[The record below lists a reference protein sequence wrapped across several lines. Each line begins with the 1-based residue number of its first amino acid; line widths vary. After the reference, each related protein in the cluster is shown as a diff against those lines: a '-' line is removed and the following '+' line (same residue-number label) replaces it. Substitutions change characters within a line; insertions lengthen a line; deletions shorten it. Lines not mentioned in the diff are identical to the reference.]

1 MKRIKPYKCNIA
13 NRNESNRIERDSSVH
28 QLRNLQTSSP
38 IQRNTMSLLSRVI
51 GFVAGESICS
61 SGSGEDDASFTGS
74 GITGITG
81 ITGGRVN
88 QRTKATSETGIQVG
102 VPTIRAEKQEQRRDR
117 MLTGG
122 IQRLRATVAV
132 QTSSTTSRLT
142 SESEDYHIG
151 KTISKLLKPE
161 KKVTGIAE
169 EHTCCV
175 CLDSVCIGNTNIVRT
190 GCGHVFH
197 MTCLLK
203 SLRVKNTC
211 PMCRWE
217 LEDTRPG
224 HQVPNV
230 LTPVSAEQI
239 ITEEIS
245 YFPNAAH
252 TQSIIHSRHPKRRLK
267 ELLRVFGFTLLR
279 TVAEYIHE
287 DNMPNGWYDDGETTD
302 DSEDDSEGDDNDAN
316 GSNASGDASDDN
328 DDDNDDTDNDDNDN
342 TDNDNTDN
350 DNTDND
356 NTDNGIDIVISP
368 SGAANDN
375 RSVVE
380 YSDSFPEPYSDVEEQ
395 IRDTRGSRGNIHYDE
410 SHRNHRIRR
419 SHDPHPP
426 QNEDLRA
433 YIGY

>member
-1 MKRIKPYKCNIA
+1 
-13 NRNESNRIERDSSVH
+13 
-28 QLRNLQTSSP
+28 
-38 IQRNTMSLLSRVI
+38 MSLLSRVI

-61 SGSGEDDASFTGS
+61 SGSGSGEDDTSFTG
-74 GITGITG
+74 ITGTG

-88 QRTKATSETGIQVG
+88 QRAKATSETGIQVG
-102 VPTIRAEKQEQRRDR
+102 VPTSRVEKQEQRRQHI
-117 MLTGG
+117 LNSG
-122 IQRLRATVAV
+122 IQRLRATGTT

-151 KTISKLLKPE
+151 KTISKLLKTE
-161 KKVTGIAE
+161 KKVTGLSE
-169 EHTCCV
+169 QHTCCV

-217 LEDTRPG
+217 LEETRPG

-302 DSEDDSEGDDNDAN
+302 DSDTDNTENNDDDNDAD
-316 GSNASGDASDDN
+316 GSNASGYASNDN
-328 DDDNDDTDNDDNDN
+328 DDDTDNENDNNDDTDGD
-342 TDNDNTDN
+342 
-350 DNTDND
+350 
-356 NTDNGIDIVISP
+356 DNGIDVVISP

-375 RSVVE
+375 RNVE
-380 YSDSFPEPYSDVEEQ
+380 YSHSFPEPYSDVEQ
-395 IRDTRGSRGNIHYDE
+395 QVRDTRGSPGNLHYDE
-410 SHRNHRIRR
+410 SHRNHRNHSIRR
-419 SHDPHPP
+419 SHTHHLPHLP
-426 QNEDLRA
+426 QN
-433 YIGY
+433 

>member
-1 MKRIKPYKCNIA
+1 
-13 NRNESNRIERDSSVH
+13 
-28 QLRNLQTSSP
+28 
-38 IQRNTMSLLSRVI
+38 MSLLSRVI
-51 GFVAGESICS
+51 GFVAGEAICGS
-61 SGSGEDDASFTGS
+61 GSGSGEDDASFTGIT
-74 GITGITG
+74 GTGITG
-81 ITGGRVN
+81 RRVN
-88 QRTKATSETGIQVG
+88 QRAKATSETGIQVG
-102 VPTIRAEKQEQRRDR
+102 VPTSRVEKQEQRRQHI
-117 MLTGG
+117 LNSG
-122 IQRLRATVAV
+122 IQRLRATGTA

-151 KTISKLLKPE
+151 KTISKLLKTE
-161 KKVTGIAE
+161 KKVTGLSE
-169 EHTCCV
+169 QHTCCV

-252 TQSIIHSRHPKRRLK
+252 TQSIMHSRHPKRRLK

-302 DSEDDSEGDDNDAN
+302 DSEDDIEGEEGGPEGYEEEEEEEEEEDN
-316 GSNASGDASDDN
+316 GY
-328 DDDNDDTDNDDNDN
+328 DTDDIDDGEYDDAHFVEH
-342 TDNDNTDN
+342 TQ
-350 DNTDND
+350 
-356 NTDNGIDIVISP
+356 
-368 SGAANDN
+368 
-375 RSVVE
+375 VVVNE
-380 YSDSFPEPYSDVEEQ
+380 NPDSFPEPYSDVEEQ
-395 IRDTRGSRGNIHYDE
+395 IRDTRAVEEIF
-410 SHRNHRIRR
+410 
-419 SHDPHPP
+419 
-426 QNEDLRA
+426 QA
-433 YIGY
+433 

>member
-1 MKRIKPYKCNIA
+1 MKYSESKRIEQ
-13 NRNESNRIERDSSVH
+13 NRKRFICLSTKNTKVNKHHTV
-28 QLRNLQTSSP
+28 
-38 IQRNTMSLLSRVI
+38 TMSLLSRVI

-61 SGSGEDDASFTGS
+61 SGSGEDDAYFTG
-74 GITGITG
+74 TG
-81 ITGGRVN
+81 ITGGHVN
-88 QRTKATSETGIQVG
+88 QRAKSTSETGIQVG
-102 VPTIRAEKQEQRRDR
+102 VSTSRAEKQEQRRQH
-117 MLTGG
+117 MLTSG
-122 IQRLRATVAV
+122 IQRMRATVAAP
-132 QTSSTTSRLT
+132 TSSTTSRLT

-151 KTISKLLKPE
+151 RTISKLLKPE
-161 KKVTGIAE
+161 KKAGGIAE

-175 CLDSVCIGNTNIVRT
+175 CLDSVCIGNTNITRT

-203 SLRVKNTC
+203 SLRIKNTC

-217 LEDTRPG
+217 LEETRPG

-302 DSEDDSEGDDNDAN
+302 DSDTDNDTEN
-316 GSNASGDASDDN
+316 N
-328 DDDNDDTDNDDNDN
+328 DDDNTENNDDDNTDNTENNDDDNTENNDDDNTENNDDYTDNENNNNDDTDN
-342 TDNDNTDN
+342 
-350 DNTDND
+350 
-356 NTDNGIDIVISP
+356 GIDVVISP

-395 IRDTRGSRGNIHYDE
+395 VRDTRGSPGNLDYDE

-419 SHDPHPP
+419 SHTHHPP
-426 QNEDLRA
+426 HLPQN
-433 YIGY
+433 

>member
-1 MKRIKPYKCNIA
+1 
-13 NRNESNRIERDSSVH
+13 
-28 QLRNLQTSSP
+28 
-38 IQRNTMSLLSRVI
+38 MSLLSRVI

-61 SGSGEDDASFTGS
+61 SGSGEDDASFTG
-74 GITGITG
+74 TGITG

-88 QRTKATSETGIQVG
+88 QRAKATSETGIQVG
-102 VPTIRAEKQEQRRDR
+102 VPTSRAEKQEQRRDR
-117 MLTGG
+117 MLTSG
-122 IQRLRATVAV
+122 IQRLRATGTA

-252 TQSIIHSRHPKRRLK
+252 TQSIMHSRHPKRRLK

-287 DNMPNGWYDDGETTD
+287 DNMPIGWYDDGETTD
-302 DSEDDSEGDDNDAN
+302 DSEEDEEDEEGGPEEGYEEEEEEEDN
-316 GSNASGDASDDN
+316 GY
-328 DDDNDDTDNDDNDN
+328 DTDDIDDGEYDDAHFVEH
-342 TDNDNTDN
+342 TQ
-350 DNTDND
+350 
-356 NTDNGIDIVISP
+356 
-368 SGAANDN
+368 
-375 RSVVE
+375 VVVNE
-380 YSDSFPEPYSDVEEQ
+380 NPDSFPEPYSDVEEQ
-395 IRDTRGSRGNIHYDE
+395 IRDTRGSRGNIPSLE
-410 SHRNHRIRR
+410 S
-419 SHDPHPP
+419 
-426 QNEDLRA
+426 
-433 YIGY
+433 G

>member
-1 MKRIKPYKCNIA
+1 
-13 NRNESNRIERDSSVH
+13 
-28 QLRNLQTSSP
+28 
-38 IQRNTMSLLSRVI
+38 MSLLSRVI

-61 SGSGEDDASFTGS
+61 SGSGEDDASFTG
-74 GITGITG
+74 TGITG

-102 VPTIRAEKQEQRRDR
+102 VPTSRAEKQEQRRDR
-117 MLTGG
+117 MLTSG
-122 IQRLRATVAV
+122 IQRLRSTGTA

-169 EHTCCV
+169 EYTCCV

-252 TQSIIHSRHPKRRLK
+252 TQSIMHSRHPKRRLK

-287 DNMPNGWYDDGETTD
+287 DNMPIGWYDDGETTD
-302 DSEDDSEGDDNDAN
+302 DSEDDSEGDDNDDDN
-316 GSNASGDASDDN
+316 DDDTDNNDDDN
-328 DDDNDDTDNDDNDN
+328 DDDNDDNSEADDDGEGEANN
-342 TDNDNTDN
+342 AN
-350 DNTDND
+350 
-356 NTDNGIDIVISP
+356 IDLS
-368 SGAANDN
+368 
-375 RSVVE
+375 E
-380 YSDSFPEPYSDVEEQ
+380 F
-395 IRDTRGSRGNIHYDE
+395 
-410 SHRNHRIRR
+410 
-419 SHDPHPP
+419 
-426 QNEDLRA
+426 
-433 YIGY
+433 IG

>member
-1 MKRIKPYKCNIA
+1 
-13 NRNESNRIERDSSVH
+13 
-28 QLRNLQTSSP
+28 
-38 IQRNTMSLLSRVI
+38 MSLLSRVI

-61 SGSGEDDASFTGS
+61 SGSGSGEDDASFTGII
-74 GITGITG
+74 GTG

-88 QRTKATSETGIQVG
+88 QRAKATSETGIQVG
-102 VPTIRAEKQEQRRDR
+102 VPTSRVEKQEQRRQHI
-117 MLTGG
+117 LTSG
-122 IQRLRATVAV
+122 IQRLRATGTAP
-132 QTSSTTSRLT
+132 TSSTTSRLT

-151 KTISKLLKPE
+151 KTISKLLKTE
-161 KKVTGIAE
+161 KKVTDLSE
-169 EHTCCV
+169 QHTCCV

-252 TQSIIHSRHPKRRLK
+252 TQSIMHSRHPKRRLK

-302 DSEDDSEGDDNDAN
+302 DSDTDNE
-316 GSNASGDASDDN
+316 DDN
-328 DDDNDDTDNDDNDN
+328 DDDNDADGSNASGYASNDNDDDTDNENDN
-342 TDNDNTDN
+342 NDD
-350 DNTDND
+350 
-356 NTDNGIDIVISP
+356 TDNGIDVVISP

-375 RSVVE
+375 RNVNVE

-395 IRDTRGSRGNIHYDE
+395 IRDIRGSRGNIHYDE